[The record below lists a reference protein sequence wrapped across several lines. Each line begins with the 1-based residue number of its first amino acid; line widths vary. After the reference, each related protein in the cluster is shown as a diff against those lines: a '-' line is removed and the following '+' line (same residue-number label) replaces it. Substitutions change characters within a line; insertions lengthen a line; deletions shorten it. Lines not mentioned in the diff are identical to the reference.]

1 MIKYACTPV
10 AYCVH
15 MDQSTIRTWLYKFDL
30 HRNDAKKGLW
40 CQKGTSE
47 ANYLATV
54 TINFFGVDQGH
65 LFKRIT
71 PHQLKQGGGNF
82 LV

>member
-1 MIKYACTPV
+1 MIITFACTPV
-10 AYCVH
+10 TYCVH

-40 CQKGTSE
+40 CQKGTE

-54 TINFFGVDQGH
+54 TINFFGVEQ
-65 LFKRIT
+65 
-71 PHQLKQGGGNF
+71 
-82 LV
+82 